1 MLLPNDIETLLLTHF
16 QIVPNA
22 RFQGAYCIKHPCGSL
37 EPVRGSYQTVQ
48 KILLSMDSRDLTR
61 CLNNLSDLQSS
72 LVAMQQ
78 QSYEFSPVWLQAS
91 KEQFRLYEVVFDLET
106 VRDYLLDNNK

>member
-22 RFQGAYCIKHPCGSL
+22 RFQGAYCIKHPCGTV
-37 EPVRGSYQTVQ
+37 EPVRGSYNQVLRT
-48 KILLSMDSRDLTR
+48 LLSMDSRDLKNTLDR
-61 CLNNLSDLQSS
+61 LSDLQSR

-78 QSYEFSPVWLQAS
+78 QTYEFSPVWLQAS
-91 KEQFRLYEVVFDLET
+91 KEQFHLYDVVFDLEE
-106 VRDYLLDNNK
+106 VKDYLDNNK